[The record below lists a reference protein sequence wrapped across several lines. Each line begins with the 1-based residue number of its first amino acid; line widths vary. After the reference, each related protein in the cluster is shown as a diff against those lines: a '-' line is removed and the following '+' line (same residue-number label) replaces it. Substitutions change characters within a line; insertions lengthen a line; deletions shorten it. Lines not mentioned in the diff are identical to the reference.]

1 MRMTWFCKLSLHLLY
16 RALYKLLNYTN
27 EWDLDVNV
35 PKIKVVILRN
45 WGKIAKAY
53 NGQILEVV
61 NTFNYLGM
69 LFNFNG

>member
-1 MRMTWFCKLSLHLLY
+1 MLD
-16 RALYKLLNYTN
+16 KLLNYTN

-35 PKIKVVILRN
+35 PKIKVVIFRN

-61 NTFNYLGM
+61 NTFYYLGM